1 VNDLGISGARR
12 KRCVN
17 LVGAAA
23 RTGTTERYV
32 RELLEHHAAEC
43 VARCFVST
51 PFQARFSEVE
61 VLPIDT
67 DYWRF
72 YRLHG

>member
-1 VNDLGISGARR
+1 MGERLGLYRVLAESGASISSE
-12 KRCVN
+12 
-17 LVGAAA
+17 LAA
-23 RTGTTERYV
+23 RTGTTERYM

-61 VLPIDT
+61 VLPIET
-67 DYWRF
+67 D
-72 YRLHG
+72 